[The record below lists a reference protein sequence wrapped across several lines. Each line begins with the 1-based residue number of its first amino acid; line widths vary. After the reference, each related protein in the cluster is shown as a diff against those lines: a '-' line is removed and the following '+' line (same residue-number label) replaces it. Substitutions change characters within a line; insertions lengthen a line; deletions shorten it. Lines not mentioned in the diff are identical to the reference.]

1 MERWLDD
8 RIKAKLEAFAEIMGA
23 EVGLIE
29 KRFNTEL
36 KRLEDKIA
44 ALESGFLFERRHAV
58 FHEDPS
64 KFLKLILTD
73 RFADYHSDVHGT
85 PFRVCRHKA

>member
-1 MERWLDD
+1 MNAATQAQWNTWLDD

-36 KRLEDKIA
+36 KRLEDKIS
-44 ALESGFLFERRHAV
+44 ALETEVAILRTTKNVTLFRGNR
-58 FHEDPS
+58 
-64 KFLKLILTD
+64 
-73 RFADYHSDVHGT
+73 DV
-85 PFRVCRHKA
+85 A

>member
-1 MERWLDD
+1 MNTATQAQWNAWLDD

-36 KRLEDKIA
+36 KRLEDKIS
-44 ALESGFLFERRHAV
+44 ALEAEVAILRTTKNVTLFRGNR
-58 FHEDPS
+58 
-64 KFLKLILTD
+64 
-73 RFADYHSDVHGT
+73 DV
-85 PFRVCRHKA
+85 A